1 MSSKKKFEMSVLE
14 EGYEDPFWK
23 KVEEEKDKLN
33 NKENK
38 EDKDFE
44 NVNVNDIL
52 TTKRF
57 AILIIWGIL
66 YKVSIYLGFGM
77 MYIIF

>member
-23 KVEEEKDKLN
+23 QVEEEKDKLN
-33 NKENK
+33 NRENK
-38 EDKDFE
+38 EEKDLD
-44 NVNVNDIL
+44 NVNIGDIL
-52 TTKRF
+52 TTKRI

-66 YKVSIYLGFGM
+66 YKVFIYLGFGM
-77 MYIIF
+77 MYFIF